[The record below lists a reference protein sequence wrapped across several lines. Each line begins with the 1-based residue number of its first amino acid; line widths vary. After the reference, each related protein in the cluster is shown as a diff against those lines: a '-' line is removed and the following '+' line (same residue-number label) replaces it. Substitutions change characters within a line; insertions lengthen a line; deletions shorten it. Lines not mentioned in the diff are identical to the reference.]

1 MSSIEI
7 SIVIPVMN
15 EEESIGLLI
24 EKIIDVMNR
33 IDLSYEIVAVDDGS
47 TDRTFE
53 ILHEI
58 AERESCLKV
67 IRFRKNFGQT
77 AAMSAGFSYA
87 KGNVIITLDADLQN
101 DPEDIPL
108 LLEKVDEGYDIVS
121 GWRKDRKDPWLSRKL
136 PSFIANWIISK
147 VTGVRLHDY
156 GCTLKAYKANII
168 KEVKLYGELHRFIPA
183 LARGVGASVVEVPVR
198 HHPRRFGKSKYS
210 IFRTVRVIL
219 DLLTVKFL
227 LSYSSKPNQ
236 FFGLMGI
243 SFSTFG
249 TVYIAYLIF
258 ERMVYGVPLSNKPSL
273 LISVML
279 LIVGV
284 QFLGIGLL
292 GEIMIRT
299 YYESQGKS
307 PYSIKEMLN
316 LEGRNEDTC

>member
-1 MSSIEI
+1 MSSIEV

-15 EEESIGLLI
+15 EEESVGLLI

-33 IDLSYEIVAVDDGS
+33 MDLSYEIVAVDDGS

-58 AERESCLKV
+58 AEKEPCLKV

-108 LLEKVDEGYDIVS
+108 LLKKVDEGYDIVS

-156 GCTLKAYKANII
+156 GCTLKAYKADII
-168 KEVKLYGELHRFIPA
+168 KEVRLYGELHRFIPA

-258 ERMVYGVPLSNKPSL
+258 ERIAYGIPLSNKPSL

-316 LEGRNEDTC
+316 LEERNEDTC